1 MPDAPN
7 ITTYSKIAISQTNP
21 PTTTFEYQGGL
32 NFGKRGVVM
41 ETGGTRGTRSHVVE
55 RTRNGIYTVGGVVN
69 LQPGPAELD
78 ILLPLIAGGS
88 KSTNTIPLA
97 ETLPYFYVGIDK
109 RAQQYLYDGCK
120 VASATFS
127 GSQGNFLNL
136 ALAIEGKTE
145 TPGTITGLSASV
157 PSLATPYVFHD
168 AAITIGGTTYY
179 FKEFSHTL
187 DNGLILD
194 RFMNSVTRTDIPEG
208 DRHAGISLS
217 HPFTADT
224 LALYDTGVTS
234 AAVVITLTNGSLF
247 FKITMPAVQF
257 PALPPDMPGRN
268 ELLLPLN
275 GVARKTGSTAEV
287 SYDNKSS

>member
-1 MPDAPN
+1 MPVAPN
-7 ITTYSKIAISQTNP
+7 ITTYSKIAISQSNP

-32 NFGKRGVVM
+32 NFGKRGSVM

-55 RTRNGIYTVGGVVN
+55 RTRNGIYTVGGTVN

-78 ILLPLIAGGS
+78 ILLPLIAGGT
-88 KSTNTIPLA
+88 KSANNIPIT
-97 ETLPYFYVGIDK
+97 ETLPYFYVGVE
-109 RAQQYLYDGCK
+109 RLAQQYLYDGCK

-127 GSQGNFLNL
+127 GSTGNFLNL

-145 TPGTITGLSASV
+145 TPGAITGLSASV

-168 AAITIGGTTYY
+168 AALTIGGTTYQ
-179 FKEFSHTL
+179 FKEFSYTH

-208 DRHAGISLS
+208 DRHVSVSLS
-217 HPFTADT
+217 APFTSDT
-224 LALYDTGVTS
+224 IGLYDTGATS
-234 AAVVITLTNGSLF
+234 AAVVITLTNGTLF

-257 PALPPDMPGRN
+257 PAIPPDMPGRN

-275 GVARKTGSTAEV
+275 GVARKTGTTLEV